1 MAGRNGLNARMAVA
15 LREAERLTQK
25 YGTKAGDTGASQ
37 YDLGITSTGVL
48 ALDYALGIGGWPEGH
63 LVMVF
68 GPPDIGKSSSLGLA
82 AIREAQKAGK
92 LCGIIAL
99 EPNFDKQWAIKHGV
113 IPDLV
118 VIARPNTGEEAFE
131 ILIEWVE
138 GDLVDFVLFDSLG
151 ALVGET
157 EREEGAKARVGGAS
171 KLITDGTKRI
181 LMPCWKNRKTVLF
194 MNQIRD
200 DLNSRVPGMVKPP
213 GGHGQEHASSIILQ
227 LKPGKDQYKLKID
240 GEEVLIGRTI
250 VAVVKR
256 NKLAQGS
263 NQRAQFDFY
272 QKEVD
277 GYPFGIDT
285 TEDVIATGM
294 MTGVIRLDGSW
305 YKYDGFPGGK
315 VQGKKGV
322 SQVIRDDPTL
332 VDVIRGQV
340 LARMFKAR
348 AEADETMVAV

>member
-1 MAGRNGLNARMAVA
+1 MAGMNARMAVA
-15 LREAERLTQK
+15 QREAERLTQK
-25 YGTKAGDTGASQ
+25 YGNKAGDTGASD
-37 YDLGITSTGVL
+37 YDLGVTSTGVL
-48 ALDYALGIGGWPEGH
+48 ALDYATGIGGWPEGH
-63 LVMVF
+63 PVMVF

-82 AIREAQKAGK
+82 GIREAQKAGK

-99 EPNFDKQWAIKHGV
+99 EPNFDKAWAAKHG
-113 IPDLV
+113 ITPELV

-157 EREEGAKARVGGAS
+157 EREEGAKARLGGAS

-200 DLNSRVPGMVKPP
+200 DIKSRIPGMVKPP
-213 GGHGQEHASSIILQ
+213 GGHGQEHASSIIIQ
-227 LKPGKDQYKLKID
+227 LKPGKDRHTQKID
-240 GEEVLIGRTI
+240 GEDVLIGRTI
-250 VAVVKR
+250 VAVIKR
-256 NKLAQGS
+256 NKLAEGTG
-263 NQRAQFDFY
+263 QRAQFDFY
-272 QKEVD
+272 QKDVE
-277 GYPFGIDT
+277 GWPFGIDT
-285 TEDVIATGM
+285 AADVIATGM

-305 YKYDGFPGGK
+305 YKHDSFPSGK

-322 SQVIRDDPTL
+322 TEVIKADPSL
-332 VDVIRGQV
+332 VDVIRGEV

-348 AEADETMVAV
+348 AEARKVAA